1 MSSSLSRSSFSP
13 YLPPNQAMNHPG
25 LPSAKDAHGPQ
36 LRIVTGH
43 GGVVNPFKQIAAKL
57 SLDLR

>member
-1 MSSSLSRSSFSP
+1 
-13 YLPPNQAMNHPG
+13 MNHLGPKH
-25 LPSAKDAHGPQ
+25 KDTHGPQ

-43 GGVVNPFKQIAAKL
+43 GSVVNPFKQIAAKL